1 MISPA
6 EREFAIEQMD
16 QTRDALL
23 RLLGGLSPE
32 QLLCRTDPARWSI
45 AENVEHLMLVEKRL
59 VKAIDKILQGP
70 LDPSRCCAMSDAD
83 VVRTITRVEQAL
95 ESPPHF
101 QPELRWPPETLALE
115 FRNIRQGSRDFA
127 STVNGDLRRHF
138 ILHPFYGDFDCYQ
151 WLLVIGAHCHRHTT
165 QSEAVK
171 TSPNFPH

>member
-1 MISPA
+1 MISSA
-6 EREFAIEQMD
+6 EREFAVNQLD
-16 QTRDALL
+16 QTREALL
-23 RLLGGLSPE
+23 RFLHGLSPE
-32 QLLCRTDPARWSI
+32 QLLYRPNPARWSI

-59 VKAIDKILQGP
+59 VGAIAKNLQGP

-83 VVRTITRVEQAL
+83 VVRVVAKVEQAL

-101 QPELRWPPETLALE
+101 QPELRWPPKTLAQE
-115 FRNIRQGSRDFA
+115 FQTIRQGSRDFT
-127 STVNGDLRRHF
+127 STVNGDLRHYF
-138 ILHPFYGDFDCYQ
+138 IPHPFYGDFDCYQ